1 MSTPDKQP
9 PSRPEGAAAVVVV
22 GAGVSG
28 LTTAICLAEAGA
40 RVRVWTAEPSSQT
53 TAIAAGAIWGPT
65 FQEPVAETLTWTAQS
80 LRDFQQLAEVPGAG
94 VRLAPAMT
102 VGNLAELDE
111 LPPQV
116 RLIPELRPC
125 ARAELP
131 PGFPRGFRATMP
143 LIDMPTYLDYLTQ
156 RLAAAGGE
164 IEVRRLDSLTEA
176 AESAPV
182 VVNCTGI
189 GARELAHDDEVVPVF
204 GQHVVVT
211 NPGLDELFLERTE
224 AAEWTCYFPHADRVV
239 CGGIGVPGRWDRTP
253 DRDVSER
260 ILRRCRTVEP
270 RLGDAVVID
279 TITGLRP
286 HRVAVRVQAEALG
299 PARCVHNYGHGSHG
313 VSLSWGCARHAAKLA
328 LAPTASLG

>member
-1 MSTPDKQP
+1 M
-9 PSRPEGAAAVVVV
+9 
-22 GAGVSG
+22 
-28 LTTAICLAEAGA
+28 I
-40 RVRVWTAEPSSQT
+40 
-53 TAIAAGAIWGPT
+53 
-65 FQEPVAETLTWTAQS
+65 
-80 LRDFQQLAEVPGAG
+80 
-94 VRLAPAMT
+94 
-102 VGNLAELDE
+102 VGNLPGLDE

-125 ARAELP
+125 ARAEVPL
-131 PGFPRGFRATMP
+131 GFPRGFRATMP

-156 RLAAAGGE
+156 RLVAAGGE
-164 IEVRRLDSLTEA
+164 IEIRRLDSL
-176 AESAPV
+176 AEPAECAPV

-189 GARELAHDDEVVPVF
+189 GVREFAHDDEVVPVF

-211 NPGLDELFLERTE
+211 NPGLDALFLELTE

-260 ILRRCRTVEP
+260 ILRRCGTVEP

-286 HRVAVRVQAEALG
+286 TPSRGAGASRAC